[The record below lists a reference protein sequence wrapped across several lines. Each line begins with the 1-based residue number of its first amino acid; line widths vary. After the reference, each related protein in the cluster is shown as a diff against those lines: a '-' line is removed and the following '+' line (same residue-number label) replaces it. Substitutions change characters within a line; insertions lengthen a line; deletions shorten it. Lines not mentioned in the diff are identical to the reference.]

1 MNIWGLQQQIKRIN
15 ISKKKHLKR
24 TKRKQNPR
32 ILKALDNAM
41 TTRREKIKELR
52 KNKKQKR

>member
-32 ILKALDNAM
+32 TLKSLDEAM
-41 TTRREKIKELR
+41 NIRRGKIKELR
-52 KNKKQKR
+52 KDKKKKR